1 MVENEDVKLDE
12 EIAKFRKA
20 KDDLRRAVFG
30 EGAR

>member
-1 MVENEDVKLDE
+1 MADDADVRLDE

-30 EGAR
+30 EGAK